1 MFKVLVIQ
9 ATNNLPDERAS
20 AVSGCDTLSFVSGE
34 LSKTAIR
41 PGGTGHEIRTLGL

>member
-1 MFKVLVIQ
+1 MTLLIDGDVSRRSSSIGL
-9 ATNNLPDERAS
+9 RY
-20 AVSGCDTLSFVSGE
+20 AVVSGE